1 MHTYMNIYIYI
12 CMYIHMYIYH
22 LLGDEEV
29 VERNR
34 VGHTPIKCISRVV
47 HSHHRGTSLII
58 PPPPP

>member
-1 MHTYMNIYIYI
+1 
-12 CMYIHMYIYH
+12 MYIHMYIYH

-47 HSHHRGTSLII
+47 HSHHRGTSFII